1 MTTPIETKARI
12 IAEFTAV
19 YQPKGANK
27 EFFEYNDLG
36 VPIAVAMSS
45 NAVTLTKVGAGII
58 EETWLQLCEVAM
70 NGNPDG
76 DYEVLDDILMG
87 MDEFS
92 LDDDDED

>member
-19 YQPKGANK
+19 YQPKGVNK

-58 EETWLQLCEVAM
+58 EETWLQLCDLAM
-70 NGNPDG
+70 NDNPNG

-87 MDEFS
+87 MDDFS
-92 LDDDDED
+92 MDDDED

>member
-19 YQPKGANK
+19 YQPKGVNK

-76 DYEVLDDILMG
+76 DYEVLDDILMS